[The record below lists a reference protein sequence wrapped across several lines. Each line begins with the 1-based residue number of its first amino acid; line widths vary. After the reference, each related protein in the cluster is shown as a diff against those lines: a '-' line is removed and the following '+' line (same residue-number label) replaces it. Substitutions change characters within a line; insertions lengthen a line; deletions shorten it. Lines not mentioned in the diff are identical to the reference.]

1 MYSGRRWRMVVPSL
15 IVILVTSGL
24 LFPLVAEAATRSLPL
39 QNFQTWKGFVAAKI
53 EQSMMVL
60 ESSSTI
66 QVVVTEKT
74 QVVGHRTSFAK
85 IAIDDVVRVEGSM
98 TADRRLLA
106 NRIDVLLAADGMRM
120 GHRAKTGPLNSLIS
134 VIMNGGVTI
143 PLQ

>member
-1 MYSGRRWRMVVPSL
+1 MYSGRRWRMVVHSL
-15 IVILVTSGL
+15 ILILVASGL

-39 QNFQTWKGFVAAKI
+39 QNFQTWKGFVAAKT

-74 QVVGHRTSFAK
+74 QVVGQRTSFAK

-106 NRIDVLLAADGMRM
+106 NRIEVLLAADGMRM
-120 GHRAKTGPLNSLIS
+120 GHRAKTGAVNSLIS